1 MDFQTAVKSCLIKNY
16 ATFSGRASR
25 SEFWFFQLFLM
36 LVNLVAMVIDAAI
49 LNSDIGV
56 LTTIISIATLVP
68 NIAVACRRLHD
79 IDKSG
84 WWQLLWL
91 IPLVGLIVLLIWYI
105 NKSDIT
111 DNRFGPAAPAAPEPQ
126 PAAA

>member
-1 MDFQTAVKSCLIKNY
+1 MDFQTAVKSCIVKNY

-36 LVNLVAMVIDAAI
+36 LVSLVAMVIDAAI
-49 LNSDIGV
+49 LNSDMGG

-91 IPLVGLIVLLIWYI
+91 IPLIGFIVLVIWYI
-105 NKSDIT
+105 TKSDVN
-111 DNRFGPAAPAAPEPQ
+111 DNRFGSAVPQPQ

>member
-1 MDFQTAVKSCLIKNY
+1 MDFQAAVKSCILTNY

-25 SEFWFFQLFLM
+25 SEFWFFQLFLL

-49 LNSDIGV
+49 LKSDLGV
-56 LTTIISIATLVP
+56 LATIFSIATLVP

-91 IPLVGLIVLLIWYI
+91 IPLVGMIVLLIWYI
-105 NKSDIT
+105 TKSDVT
-111 DNRFGPAAPAAPEPQ
+111 DNRFGPAAAAAPQ